1 MNSKKAKA
9 LRKIAS
15 FTAQRQGIDTNTRTL
30 IEIESRRKYHFELL
44 RDLDG
49 SPIFDSESGRHK
61 YNAKFVAYGQMRNDP
76 ETVRGIYRALK
87 RMNKTSTIGK

>member
-15 FTAQRQGIDTNTRTL
+15 FTAQRQGIDVNVREL

-44 RDLDG
+44 RDIDG
-49 SPIFDSESGRHK
+49 GIITDSETGRPK
-61 YNAKFVAYGQMRNDP
+61 YNAKFVAYGQLRNKP